1 MGTLLRLDF
10 RARYRYEKKVEKI
23 ELVMGW
29 ELPFLLKIQVQYAG
43 SKSGGLDVDTKIGI
57 FWSPKNDVI

>member
-29 ELPFLLKIQVQYAG
+29 ELPFLLKTLVQYAG
-43 SKSGGLDVDTKIGI
+43 RE
-57 FWSPKNDVI
+57 N

>member
-29 ELPFLLKIQVQYAG
+29 ELPSFAKIQVQYAG
-43 SKSGGLDVDTKIGI
+43 D
-57 FWSPKNDVI
+57 KN